1 MASLQLSD
9 KEISFS
15 TNCNAIIVDDHLMV
29 AQAIATV
36 VSMIADIE
44 IVGIA
49 KDVPEACKLI
59 ESNPPEILFL
69 DINLKNEN
77 HLDIASCL
85 LSVKPFAKIVI
96 ISGYTN
102 GYVVPNHLK
111 DNILALI
118 DKSSPWEGLV
128 TALKPWNKKNKPYK
142 TVAIDQLTLAK
153 IKSLPK
159 RMIKVFNEIGKGGDN
174 KEIARTLGLTKNTVE
189 SYRKYI
195 CTTMGISGA
204 QLIRIAALYR
214 SLYWVHQD

>member
-1 MASLQLSD
+1 MASLQLPD
-9 KEISFS
+9 EEISSS

-69 DINLKNEN
+69 DINLEHEN

-85 LSVKPFAKIVI
+85 LRVKPFAKIVI
-96 ISGYTN
+96 ISGYTK

-111 DNILALI
+111 DSILALI
-118 DKSSPWEGLV
+118 DKSSPWEGLA
-128 TALKPWNKKNKPYK
+128 TALKPWSKKNQNKM
-142 TVAIDQLTLAK
+142 VAIDHLTLAK

-159 RMIKVFNEIGKGGDN
+159 RMIKVFNEIGKGDDN
-174 KEIARTLGLTKNTVE
+174 KNIARTLGLTKNTVE

-195 CTTMGISGA
+195 CKTMEISGA

-214 SLYWVHQD
+214 SLYWIHQD